1 VGPGIFLVVVGAIL
15 AFAVRGDTN
24 FVDIQV
30 VGLILILGGVAA
42 IWHARRGRTVE
53 RNVTQVD
60 DATDPERQVH
70 TVRESR
76 TEQDPDY

>member
-1 VGPGIFLVVVGAIL
+1 MGAGIFLVVVGAIF

-30 VGLILILGGVAA
+30 VGIILILGGVAA
-42 IWHARRGRTVE
+42 IWHARRGRTTE
-53 RNVTQVD
+53 RKVTQVD
-60 DATDPERQVH
+60 DLTDPERPVH
-70 TVRESR
+70 TVRESQ